1 MYCRF
6 AIDNTSSLPADRRVV
21 QIVGALE
28 LLSGYHIVGY
38 CRLCRWEYHV
48 ETNFGLWPECMRRQ
62 ADVMWSMRSQG
73 KGKLDRGVFARASCR
88 NGRIVHKS
96 PRHYFV
102 VALFVQRVE
111 ALLDSSQRKCYI
123 AYPE

>member
-38 CRLCRWEYHV
+38 CR
-48 ETNFGLWPECMRRQ
+48 
-62 ADVMWSMRSQG
+62 
-73 KGKLDRGVFARASCR
+73 
-88 NGRIVHKS
+88 
-96 PRHYFV
+96 
-102 VALFVQRVE
+102 
-111 ALLDSSQRKCYI
+111 
-123 AYPE
+123 